1 MDKLV
6 VLAYDLAA
14 VLIILMTIAYS
25 AQRGVAT
32 GVVRLIGQLAAFF
45 GAAYLSRWGSEIIYN
60 QFFKTEVTAF
70 LNRNLQGGQL
80 SDIVAQLQAGVEQ
93 LPRISANILG
103 MAVDT
108 DAISQALS
116 GGVSE
121 VTAALEQMVIGPAV
135 RGFLSVALFTI
146 IFAALGIFVRLLTS
160 AVHFVFR
167 SPILSPIDRF
177 LGGVMGFLQASLNL
191 YLICVVLKLVF
202 YFIGSMKYCNQGI
215 IMDTL
220 ILSKFYAF
228 DPLTLFA

>member
-25 AQRGVAT
+25 AQRGFAT
-32 GVVRLIGQLAAFF
+32 GVVRLISQLAAFF

>member
-6 VLAYDLAA
+6 VLAYDLGSGAD
-14 VLIILMTIAYS
+14 YS
-25 AQRGVAT
+25 NDNRVQRPAWFAT
-32 GVVRLIGQLAAFF
+32 GVVRLSVSWRLF

-121 VTAALEQMVIGPAV
+121 VTAALEQMVIGPGV

-167 SPILSPIDRF
+167 SPILSSDRPLF
-177 LGGVMGFLQASLNL
+177 GRCDGILAGVAEPVPDLRCAQAGVLFYRKHEVLQSGNYHGYADFEQIL
-191 YLICVVLKLVF
+191 CV
-202 YFIGSMKYCNQGI
+202 
-215 IMDTL
+215 
-220 ILSKFYAF
+220 
-228 DPLTLFA
+228 